1 MKKIYYLKITDNI
14 EQEKELLIKRII
26 NFWRQNFIEF
36 EMEKPED
43 IENYKKFK
51 FENYKLIEL

>member
-43 IENYKKFK
+43 IKNYKQFK
-51 FENYKLIEL
+51 FENYKLEEL

>member
-43 IENYKKFK
+43 IENYKQFK

>member
-36 EMEKPED
+36 EMDKPKD
-43 IENYKKFK
+43 IENYKQFK